1 MMRKKENKKH
11 DARVLLIQ
19 FRAAMNNPI
28 VVLAERATTTTGG
41 GGGGRPPRGS
51 GASLLGRSGHLF
63 FFFFFFSL
71 SDKTFL
77 CQKNSQ
83 KLLNPKL
90 NPKDCKNPKLRRMV
104 FSLFPQHERRKNFV
118 FPLRCSVRAHT
129 LRIERER
136 EREIDRDI

>member
-19 FRAAMNNPI
+19 FRAAINNPI
-28 VVLAERATTTTGG
+28 VVLAERATTTTTTTG

-51 GASLLGRSGHLF
+51 GASSLLGRRSHLFF

-71 SDKTFL
+71 SDKTFF
-77 CQKNSQ
+77 CRKNSQ

-90 NPKDCKNPKLRRMV
+90 NHKECNPKLRRMV
-104 FSLFPQHERRKNFV
+104 FSLFPQHERRKNF
-118 FPLRCSVRAHT
+118 CSRFAALYAHT
-129 LRIERER
+129 HASRENER
-136 EREIDRDI
+136 